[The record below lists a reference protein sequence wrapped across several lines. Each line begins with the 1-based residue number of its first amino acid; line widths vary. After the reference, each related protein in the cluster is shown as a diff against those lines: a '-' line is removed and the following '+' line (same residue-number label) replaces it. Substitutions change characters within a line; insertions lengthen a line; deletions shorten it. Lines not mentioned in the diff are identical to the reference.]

1 MVDWLLD
8 LTDTFFTDADKF
20 VIRTEMLNRVGKV
33 DKNGIPHVTLESFIV
48 LCEGEMERSLY
59 PL

>member
-20 VIRTEMLNRVGKV
+20 VIRTEMLERVGKE
-33 DKNGIPHVTLESFIV
+33 DRNGIPHVSLESFIL
-48 LCEGEMERSLY
+48 LCEEEMERY
-59 PL
+59 Y